1 MVPSLKR
8 LVTLAVMTEVRTKLI
23 EEVGKINCVNLSFH
37 IGSDGKIFDENM
49 TLLSDLKINLG
60 TIRQHL
66 NKKLDD
72 NSRWIHILDN
82 IYQEVDHYAILL
94 NGGFGEHLWEY
105 HDETLCRC
113 WLDTK
118 SRLVREFASIRQR
131 LFGRL

>member
-8 LVTLAVMTEVRTKLI
+8 LVTLAVMVEVRTKLI
-23 EEVGKINCVNLSFH
+23 EEISKINCVNLSFH
-37 IGSDGKIFDENM
+37 IGSDCKIFDDNL
-49 TLLSDLKINLG
+49 TLLSELKENLA
-60 TIRQHL
+60 TIRNHL

-72 NSRWIHILDN
+72 NSRWIHILDD

-94 NGGFGEHLWEY
+94 DGSFGNHLWEY

-118 SRLVREFASIRQR
+118 TRLVREFASIRRR
-131 LFGRL
+131 LFGRM